1 MERQKSKCKKNG
13 RDGREKQCRGEKV
26 QKEGKLDKEGKAG
39 RKEKTDPCVHVFFTY
54 PATLVDNPAGESV
67 LKVVERHLLDLSCY
81 GRPHAGHVDSGLGQ
95 AEHPRDR
102 LPAGVSAN
110 VV

>member
-1 MERQKSKCKKNG
+1 
-13 RDGREKQCRGEKV
+13 
-26 QKEGKLDKEGKAG
+26 
-39 RKEKTDPCVHVFFTY
+39 VHVFFTY

-81 GRPHAGHVDSGLGQ
+81 GCPHAGHVDSGLGQ